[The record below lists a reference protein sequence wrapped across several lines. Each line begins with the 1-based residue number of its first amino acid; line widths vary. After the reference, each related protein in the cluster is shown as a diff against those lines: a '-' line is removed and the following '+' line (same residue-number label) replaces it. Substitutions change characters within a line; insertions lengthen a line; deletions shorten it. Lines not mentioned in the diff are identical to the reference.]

1 MKSARGKDHE
11 CHMKWSFQFFS
22 NLFNTMPIL
31 GRYNAM
37 ADKLENPLPRYDPTE
52 SSSEEPASEQ
62 LVWKLKLVA
71 LRMSDGETSA
81 VSDVDL
87 SSDGASGSAS
97 DPEADEVE
105 RGSVDLTLQH
115 LQSMHA
121 MSRRQRELSTYA
133 TSGKSQKRV
142 YQRLKNPI
150 CKCRCRVPFQA
161 LLKICVCFWM
171 LSKQGQD
178 SVLWAIQTEHPG
190 TGCKKDWFIG
200 GSKASKRCFL
210 KVRSTARTSCLQD
223 CLDASAGHWPQA
235 IAEVQECLPG
245 KGWPVY
251 LWESLAFNSILFWR
265 PSKCVPG
272 ANGRPS
278 DKAASVH
285 GFFLH
290 MYWSAGEPMSK
301 EHLV

>member
-1 MKSARGKDHE
+1 
-11 CHMKWSFQFFS
+11 MKWSFQFFS

-62 LVWKLKLVA
+62 LVCKKKLKLVA

-200 GSKASKRCFL
+200 GSKASKLCKIAWMHLLAIGRKRLQRC
-210 KVRSTARTSCLQD
+210 KNVCQGKDGRSTFGRALPSTLFCFGDRPSASQEPMGAHLIRRPQCMDFSCTCIGARENQCLR
-223 CLDASAGHWPQA
+223 
-235 IAEVQECLPG
+235 
-245 KGWPVY
+245 
-251 LWESLAFNSILFWR
+251 SILSES
-265 PSKCVPG
+265 PKVAKS
-272 ANGRPS
+272 
-278 DKAASVH
+278 
-285 GFFLH
+285 
-290 MYWSAGEPMSK
+290 
-301 EHLV
+301 